1 VKTLSVWA
9 PAADVVE
16 VETRDARHRL
26 RSDVRSGW
34 WIADLPIEHGDDY
47 AFVLD
52 DGDALPDPR
61 SRWQPH
67 GVHAASRWYDH
78 ELFEWSDAGWRGVR
92 LAGSVVYEMH
102 VGTFT
107 PTRTFDSAIQH
118 LDHLVRFGVDLVEV
132 MPVAA
137 FDGTQGWGYDG
148 VSLFAVH
155 EPYGGPDGFKRFV
168 DACHARGLGVVL
180 DVVYNHL
187 GPSGNYLPRFGPY
200 FTDHHH
206 TPWGAAVNLDDVYSN
221 DVRRFVID
229 NALSWLRDFHVD
241 GLRLDAVHELV
252 DGTATHLLE
261 ELAGEVDA
269 LSTALGRPL
278 SLVAESDLNDARLVT
293 AREAGGYGLAAQ
305 WNDDFHHALHAMLT
319 GEQKGIYADFGSL
332 ATFAKAM
339 TQVFVHDGTWS
350 SFRRRRHGRP
360 VDVERLPGYRFV
372 AFVQDHD
379 QIGNRSVGDRISV
392 ALSDGLLRIGAA
404 LMLTSPFT
412 PMLFMGEEWA
422 ASTPWQFFSSFPE
435 PALARA
441 ISEGRRLE
449 FAEHGWDVSTFPDP
463 QSPETVAR
471 STLDWEELDRQALA
485 ASLSWYAALIALRRR
500 EADLTEPRLH
510 RVAVSFDEEQRW
522 LVVSRGALRVVCN
535 LARQRQSIAVTGA
548 VVELLLSSDAD
559 VACAEATVELPAE
572 SVAIVRV
579 ASPAGI

>member
-1 VKTLSVWA
+1 VTTLSVWA
-9 PAADVVE
+9 PAAGVVE

-26 RSDVRSGW
+26 RSVRSGW

-52 DGDALPDPR
+52 NGDALPDPR

-78 ELFEWSDAGWRGVR
+78 ELFEWSDAGWRGTR

-118 LDHLVRFGVDLVEV
+118 LDHLVRLGVDLVEV

-379 QIGNRSVGDRISV
+379 QIGNRSVGDRISM

-463 QSPETVAR
+463 QSPETVAH
-471 STLDWEELDRQALA
+471 STLDWEELDRQPH
-485 ASLSWYAALIALRRR
+485 ASTLSWYAALIALRRR

-510 RVAVSFDEEQRW
+510 RVAMSFDEERRW

-535 LARQRQSIAVTGA
+535 LAGRRQPIAVTEA

>member
-1 VKTLSVWA
+1 VTTLSVWA
-9 PAADVVE
+9 PAAGVVE

-26 RSDVRSGW
+26 RSVRSGW

-52 DGDALPDPR
+52 NGDALPDPR

-78 ELFEWSDAGWRGVR
+78 ELFEWSDAGWRGTR

-118 LDHLVRFGVDLVEV
+118 LDHLVRLGVDLVEV

-379 QIGNRSVGDRISV
+379 QIGNRSVGDRISM

-463 QSPETVAR
+463 QSPETVAH
-471 STLDWEELDRQALA
+471 STLVWEELDRQPH
-485 ASLSWYAALIALRRR
+485 ASTLSWYAALIALRRR

-510 RVAVSFDEEQRW
+510 RVAMSFDEERRW

-535 LARQRQSIAVTGA
+535 LAGRRQPIAVTEA